1 VEHGIVK
8 IYPDSEVIV
17 QRAKIKTSTV
27 KINSQEKGITNLDR
41 FEAVESTLKLA
52 IDELARLA
60 YDSEDSKE

>member
-1 VEHGIVK
+1 MEHGIVK